1 MGIVVGDANKQRR
14 EALEQVDDV
23 IRKWQSTQDTCDDYK
38 GKLEQ
43 AEFTNAAHVKVCC
56 NLTHIVAA
64 ILVQHVP
71 HCNVVCCSVML
82 QARAGK

>member
-1 MGIVVGDANKQRR
+1 MGIVVGDVDKQRR
-14 EALEQVDDV
+14 DALDQVEDV
-23 IRKWQSTQDTCDDYK
+23 NRKRQDAQDTCDDYK

-64 ILVQHVP
+64 ILVQHVS